1 MVYRIRPL
9 VLHSQTR
16 NVAITTASEELSP
29 QVMMTGT
36 KASDQ
41 LPMVFGLNKI

>member
-1 MVYRIRPL
+1 MVLMISPL
-9 VLHSQTR
+9 KLFLRTR
-16 NVAITTASEELSP
+16 KRVITTALEELSP